1 MSECPVCHGNQFVR
15 TADGTER
22 CARCIPVEYDQID
35 KPRHYVE
42 GGGIEP
48 LDFIESRGLNY
59 FEGNIVKYVSRYKKK
74 GGVEDLE
81 KARYYLN
88 RLIEQQTKK
97 TPA

>member
-1 MSECPVCHGNQFVR
+1 MSECPVCNGNHFVR
-15 TADGTER
+15 TGDGIER
-22 CARCIPVEYDQID
+22 CARCVPTEYDQID

-48 LDFIESRGLNY
+48 LDYIESRRLDY
-59 FEGNIVKYVSRYKKK
+59 HEGNIIKYVSRYKKK

-81 KARYYLN
+81 KARVYLN
-88 RLIEQQTKK
+88 RLINLETKK